1 MRSYRTDHIPVT
13 DNLFLLEAIP
23 KNLVAVSFEPT
34 NSLNVVNG
42 ELTFGGT
49 DSSKYIGSIT
59 YAYAYSTRIPA
70 AT

>member
-1 MRSYRTDHIPVT
+1 MRLYRPDHIPVT

-49 DSSKYIGSIT
+49 DSSKFTGSISFT
-59 YAYAYSTRIPA
+59 YVYFL
-70 AT
+70 